1 MAQGDVKLT
10 QVTVRG
16 EKRQKGLLQWRNSDA
31 LHVKNVT
38 SVLLWCTERWRGWG
52 VLILAVL

>member
-1 MAQGDVKLT
+1 MAQGDVKLI

-38 SVLLWCTERWRGWG
+38 SVLLWYTERWRGWG
-52 VLILAVL
+52 VLILAML

>member
-1 MAQGDVKLT
+1 MAQGDVKLI

-38 SVLLWCTERWRGWG
+38 SVLLWYTERWRGWG
-52 VLILAVL
+52 MLILAML